1 MFVRFALVGYDT
13 RCIEVSGISTLVLD
27 LKMPWLWAGL
37 SIYEPSGALPSQCP
51 IAFLA
56 IDSPPS
62 TVQGP
67 TRREWDS

>member
-1 MFVRFALVGYDT
+1 MFVRFALVRYDT

-62 TVQGP
+62 AVQGP